1 VSILRDLAQQLLGVS
16 RYETPPREDYS
27 DEEMQKRVRIA
38 LGGQIQPI
46 PQTQLRWFL
55 ADLESAARMADNGDL
70 SKVGQLW
77 RAMRRDGYIGG
88 LSETRTAGLVALP
101 KQWRGPEAVVN
112 ALRADGGG
120 NRSVFDEL
128 APPTELAALAADALG
143 VGVAVGE
150 LVPVVGRSY
159 PTLVRYDP
167 EFLIYRWNEQRFY
180 YRSTSG
186 TVPITPGDGRWVLHI
201 GGPRIAPWQA
211 GLWPALGRAF
221 IHKEHALLHRANY
234 SNKLANPAR
243 VAKATNGATEQE
255 RLGFLAK
262 LMAWGVNTVFEL
274 PPGWE
279 AYLLESNGR
288 GWEVFDNEINTSN
301 QEIMIELAGQFV
313 TVTGGTGFA
322 NADIHETI
330 RADLIKR
337 TGDALA
343 HTVNTQILPAYVLG
357 EGGSLDDLPRF
368 GWDTKPP
375 ADRKVE
381 AETMSATAKGIT
393 ELRKALADSNLK
405 LDVEEI
411 VSRFGVPVAA
421 GAPEVSGAEEDAEA
435 EAEAKAEALVA
446 APPGGGAPPGKGG
459 PPAAKAPAAKAK
471 KKNDDDE

>member
-1 VSILRDLAQQLLGVS
+1 MSAYEQQQPG
-16 RYETPPREDYS
+16 RQDYT
-27 DEEMQKRVRIA
+27 DEETQKRVREA
-38 LGGQIQPI
+38 LGGQFQPI

-55 ADLESAARMADNGDL
+55 ADLETAAKMADAGDL

-101 KQWRGPEAVVN
+101 KQWRGNEALVN
-112 ALRADGGG
+112 ELRADGSGD
-120 NRSVFDEL
+120 RSVFDEL
-128 APPTELAALAADALG
+128 CPPNELATLAADALA

-150 LVPVVGRSY
+150 LIPVHGREY
-159 PTLVRYDP
+159 PVLVRYDP

-180 YRSTSG
+180 YRSTAG
-186 TVPITPGDGRWVLHI
+186 TIPVTPGDGRWVLHM
-201 GGPRIAPWQA
+201 GGPRIAPWQQ

-243 VAKATNGATEQE
+243 VAKSVNGATEQE

-337 TGDALA
+337 TGDSLA
-343 HTVNTQILPAYVLG
+343 HTVNTQILPAYALAVAG
-357 EGGSLDDLPRF
+357 RAALDDLPRF
-368 GWDTKPP
+368 AWDTKPP

-381 AETMSATAKGIT
+381 AETMSATAKGIV
-393 ELRKALADSNLK
+393 ELRKALADSAIK
-405 LDVEEI
+405 LDVPAI
-411 VSRFGVPVAA
+411 VARYGIATAP
-421 GAPEVSGAEEDAEA
+421 GAPEVSGAEQDREEEA
-435 EAEAKAEALVA
+435 KAKAEALKAV
-446 APPGGGAPPGKGG
+446 PPGGDAPPGKGA
-459 PPAAKAPAAKAK
+459 PPPKKAPK
-471 KKNDDDE
+471 DDDSSK

>member
-1 VSILRDLAQQLLGVS
+1 MAKLADLARQLLGVS
-16 RYETPPREDYS
+16 AYEQPPREDYS
-27 DEEMQKRVRIA
+27 DEELQRRVREA

-55 ADLESAARMADNGDL
+55 ADLETAAKMADNGDL

-101 KQWRGPEAVVN
+101 KQWRGPEAMI
-112 ALRADGGG
+112 AKLRADGGG

-128 APPTELAALAADALG
+128 APPTELAAIAADALVVG
-143 VGVAVGE
+143 VGLGE
-150 LVPVVGRSY
+150 LIPVHGRSY

-180 YRSTSG
+180 YRSTTG
-186 TVPITPGDGRWVLHI
+186 TIPITPGDGRWVLHI

-330 RADLIKR
+330 RAALIKR
-337 TGDALA
+337 TGDTLS
-343 HTVNTQILPAYVLG
+343 HTINTQILPAFALS
-357 EGGSLDDLPRF
+357 EGGSIEDLPRF

-375 ADRKVE
+375 SDRKVE
-381 AETMSATAKGIT
+381 AETMSATAKGIV
-393 ELRKALADSNLK
+393 ELRKALADSGMK
-405 LDVEEI
+405 LDVNEI
-411 VSRFGVPVAA
+411 VSRHGIAIAP
-421 GAPEVSGAEEDAEA
+421 GAPEVSGAEEDREA
-435 EAEAKAEALVA
+435 EADAKAEALKA
-446 APPGGGAPPGKGG
+446 APPGAPPGAGPPGKGA
-459 PPAAKAPAAKAK
+459 PPPK
-471 KKNDDDE
+471 KKASSNDE